1 MRELSDQELDMRIES
16 FLKRK
21 HEQFPELRIRPE
33 KSEKTAPDSLVDTF
47 LDLAA
52 GIKLQLTR

>member
-33 KSEKTAPDSLVDTF
+33 KNKKTAPDSLVDTF